1 MLYNEVYANV
11 IVILFPIFPQLSC
24 ERAEEDKLKVVEKML
39 EALEILVTYGFY
51 WRNAKD
57 LLEKL
62 IELLGECVVEHQF
75 SIYS

>member
-1 MLYNEVYANV
+1 MLYNEVCACV
-11 IVILFPIFPQLSC
+11 IVILFPNFPQLIY
-24 ERAEEDKLKVVEKML
+24 EKAKEDKLKVVEKVL

-57 LLEKL
+57 LLKKL
-62 IELLGECVVEHQF
+62 VELLGECVVEHQF